1 MSGAYDVV
9 IVGAGVSGGALA
21 VALARQGWRVLLLE
35 KTLKHLDRVR
45 GEYLQPWGVLEL
57 KRLDLYERVMAE
69 GANVISRSVGY
80 DEVSPRDVAERRA
93 RSLGV
98 ILDGAPGC
106 LGFGHPR
113 LCDLLNAMAVEAGA
127 TVVRGIIDL
136 AVTSG
141 EPPEIAFTADGTRH
155 VHRPALVIGA
165 DGRGS
170 QVGRQA
176 GIAMSQDPPHHFFT
190 GLLVEDAAFWPGD
203 TVTIGTEGDYVY
215 FVVPQG
221 GGRVRLYLGF
231 EREAASRF
239 AGGEGAQRFLSS
251 FSFTA
256 LPEWARFGACRPI
269 GPIHTYPNEDYWAET
284 PVAPGVALV
293 GDAAGYNDPLG
304 GQGLSIALRDARIVS
319 ELLAQADR
327 IDVGALAPYVEERR
341 ERMYRLRT
349 AVAAL
354 ARLRVEFGA
363 ERAERRRRV
372 YARIAERPE
381 LGALFSSFVL
391 GPERVAASAFT
402 PAAVEE
408 LLA

>member
-1 MSGAYDVV
+1 M
-9 IVGAGVSGGALA
+9 
-21 VALARQGWRVLLLE
+21 LLLE

-45 GEYLQPWGVLEL
+45 GEYLQPWGVIEL
-57 KRLDLYERVMAE
+57 KRLGLYERVIAD
-69 GANVISRSVGY
+69 GANIISRSVGY
-80 DEVSPRDVAERRA
+80 DEVSPREIAESRA
-93 RSLGV
+93 RTLST
-98 ILDGAPGC
+98 ILDGVPGC

-127 TVVRGIIDL
+127 TLMRGVTDL
-136 AVTSG
+136 AVVSG
-141 EPPEIAFTADGTRH
+141 EPPEIAFTCEGVRH
-155 VHRPALVIGA
+155 AHRPALVIGA

-176 GIAMSQDPPHHFFT
+176 GIVMSQDAPHHFFA
-190 GLLVEDAAFWPGD
+190 GLLVDDAPFWPED

-231 EREAASRF
+231 ERATPSRF
-239 AGGEGAQRFLSS
+239 AGSEGAQRFLST
-251 FSFTA
+251 FSFAA
-256 LPEWARFGACRPI
+256 LPEWARFSGCRPI

-284 PVAPGVALV
+284 PVAPGVALI

-319 ELLAQADR
+319 ELLAQAER
-327 IDVGALAPYVEERR
+327 IDVAALASYVEERR
-341 ERMYRLRT
+341 ERMFRLRT

-363 ERAERRRRV
+363 EKAERRRRV
-372 YARIAERPE
+372 YARLAARPE
-381 LGALFSSFVL
+381 LGGLFSSFVL
-391 GPERVAASAFT
+391 GPERAPAHAFASD
-402 PAAVEE
+402 AVEE